1 MEGRV
6 TLSTATATV
15 SWAADPEALLPT
27 QHLCSL
33 QRAQLCGITDTP
45 TYPKAFH
52 GYTGTQDEMCP
63 PSSPQGKQPPSIP
76 SPGNPGI
83 SNPTPCSPAPH
94 PVSTSESLPC
104 CSPFPEC
111 SSSLSACQ
119 ASLGP
124 WGSTLKPHAPR
135 EILPDPLPLCYTAH
149 GIQSLHP
156 CLLSHFEGFES
167 AGKDEHAYSD
177 HRDSPFAHV
186 VPLLPAWFLPPQ
198 PLQQARREGHM
209 QETPCQGGTVLKDSV
224 HIRIP
229 AFAPLASITAGSLVW
244 VCSGTQHP
252 SGPCTTSPCW
262 VSFSFH
268 LDRYATF

>member
-1 MEGRV
+1 MRSLKPAGE
-6 TLSTATATV
+6 
-15 SWAADPEALLPT
+15 AASVHT
-27 QHLCSL
+27 
-33 QRAQLCGITDTP
+33 
-45 TYPKAFH
+45 
-52 GYTGTQDEMCP
+52 
-63 PSSPQGKQPPSIP
+63 QPPHP
-76 SPGNPGI
+76 WHLKPH
-83 SNPTPCSPAPH
+83 TPSPAPH

-124 WGSTLKPHAPR
+124 RGSTLKPHPPR

-149 GIQSLHP
+149 RIQSLHH
-156 CLLSHFEGFES
+156 CLLSYFEGFES
-167 AGKDEHAYSD
+167 TGKDEHACSD
-177 HRDSPFAHV
+177 HRDSPFANV

-209 QETPCQGGTVLKDSV
+209 QETPCQVGTVLKDFV

-229 AFAPLASITAGSLVW
+229 AFALIASVIAGSWVW
-244 VCSGTQHP
+244 VCSGTQDP
-252 SGPCTTSPCW
+252 SGPCITFPCW
-262 VSFSFH
+262 VSFIFH